1 MQYDFDDTRVKI
13 GRSRNVEKR
22 NKTLEASQDFQILVR
37 RIFLGKGTYERMVH
51 RSLRKF
57 RSMRGPGKEWF
68 LMSSQEAEKRISRT
82 ILRRRLWSSGRDPL
96 RSDCVTPRLGS
107 ILKAA
112 DDILAQNLEFKHN
125 LASLPSC
132 PQRGLC
138 KLNPLWLPSRS

>member
-57 RSMRGPGKEWF
+57 RD
-68 LMSSQEAEKRISRT
+68 LEKNGFSFH
-82 ILRRRLWSSGRDPL
+82 
-96 RSDCVTPRLGS
+96 
-107 ILKAA
+107 LKK
-112 DDILAQNLEFKHN
+112 QKS
-125 LASLPSC
+125 ASLEPFFVEDC
-132 PQRGLC
+132 GLAEEILC
-138 KLNPLWLPSRS
+138 AQTV